1 MVRPRCSDGQVTL
14 KGLGGVAALFMLA
27 ATACASSGS
36 GSAGQPSP
44 SLSSAISPDTK
55 AADLRVRLDLL
66 LGEHVLVVAKIS
78 LAAGGNRPDEYKGY
92 AALLKTNA
100 DDLKAVIATAFGAST
115 SARFAS
121 IWEAQNGNLVDY
133 TIGQVTHNAKK
144 SSGAISGLVSGFI
157 PQFAQ
162 LIASVTEIPESS
174 VAELSTEQLRMTR
187 AMIDDQVAR
196 NYTKMYVDLRSAHAN
211 TSRLGDT
218 LALSI
223 VHKFPDK
230 FPGDPSNKA
239 TDLRA
244 SLNRL
249 LQEHAYLATMTTGAL
264 AAARNAEQAAAQAAL
279 AGNAGDLSR
288 VLGVLL
294 GGSMATRFDQ
304 MWSAK
309 DAELVIYS
317 GSTDAGRR
325 QNARSDLVNTYVSQF
340 VHFVHDATGI
350 TESSMLPPTQDQ
362 AQATIRV
369 IDDQRSGSLGRVAA
383 EDRAAAAAMAVIA
396 DLLTTAIVAGMP
408 SKF

>member
-1 MVRPRCSDGQVTL
+1 MTL

-27 ATACASSGS
+27 TTACASSGS

-78 LAAGGNRPDEYKGY
+78 LAAGGNRPAEYKGY

-162 LIASVTEIPESS
+162 LIASVTETPESS

-294 GGSMATRFDQ
+294 GGSMATRFDE

-325 QNARSDLVNTYVSQF
+325 QNARSDLANTYVSQF

-369 IDDQRSGSLGRVAA
+369 IDDQRSGSLERVAA